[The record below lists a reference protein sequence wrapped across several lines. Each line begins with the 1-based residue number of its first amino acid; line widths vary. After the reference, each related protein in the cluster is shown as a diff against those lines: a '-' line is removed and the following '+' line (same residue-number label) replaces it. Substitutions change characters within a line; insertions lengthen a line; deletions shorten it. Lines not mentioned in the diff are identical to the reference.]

1 MAHEIHTLDVRWA
14 PETRYGDMKSGLE
27 GLRTDVMKTSTGISR
42 AGWAV
47 AVAGLLLVLYGCG
60 SSSGSTDAAHSKQTG
75 AASRR
80 LSDPSARAPQDMV
93 AAVSVGKGGPPVGL
107 KFELRSTPAAG
118 QPLDLDLVVLP
129 DAPEIERIDARFD
142 GGENLAV
149 TEGGDLAAIEKP
161 AQGSVIR
168 HVVRLLP
175 KQDGIFTV
183 TAAVTVTLANDSIT
197 RTFTI
202 PVVVGEG
209 LPELTAKSE
218 AADGESAAGTTSK
231 PH

>member
-1 MAHEIHTLDVRWA
+1 
-14 PETRYGDMKSGLE
+14 
-27 GLRTDVMKTSTGISR
+27 MKTSTRISR
-42 AGWAV
+42 VGGAV
-47 AVAGLLLVLYGCG
+47 AIAGVLLSLCACG
-60 SSSGSTDAAHSKQTG
+60 SSSGNADAAHSKQT
-75 AASRR
+75 STSKRVT
-80 LSDPSARAPQDMV
+80 DPSNRAPEDMV

-107 KFELRSTPAAG
+107 KFELRSTPQAG
-118 QPLDLDLVVLP
+118 QPVDLDLAVLP
-129 DAPEIERIDARFD
+129 DAASIDRIDGRFD
-142 GGENLAV
+142 GSENLALV
-149 TEGGDLAAIEKP
+149 EGGDLGAIEKP

-209 LPELTAKSE
+209 LPELTAKSD
-218 AADGESAAGTTSK
+218 AAEGDSAAGTPAKS
-231 PH
+231 HQ

>member
-1 MAHEIHTLDVRWA
+1 
-14 PETRYGDMKSGLE
+14 
-27 GLRTDVMKTSTGISR
+27 MKTSTRISR
-42 AGWAV
+42 VGGAV
-47 AVAGLLLVLYGCG
+47 AVAGVLLGLCACG
-60 SSSGSTDAAHSKQTG
+60 SSSGNADAAHSKQT
-75 AASRR
+75 SISKRVT
-80 LSDPSARAPQDMV
+80 DPTNRPPEDMV

-107 KFELRSTPAAG
+107 KFELRSRPQPG
-118 QPLDLDLVVLP
+118 QPVDLDLVVLP
-129 DAPEIERIDARFD
+129 DAAAIDRIDGRFD
-142 GGENLAV
+142 GSENLALV
-149 TEGGDLAAIEKP
+149 EGGDLGAIEKP

-218 AADGESAAGTTSK
+218 ASDGDSAAGTSAKT
-231 PH
+231 H